1 MGASKDLLSNTAQAE
16 RLHTFAHDLR
26 NRLAGIQQV
35 LGHLASRCAIEEDR
49 ELLTF
54 GEQQHFKALREV
66 EQLLDDM
73 GVVRGVGHLEL
84 TSVGLRELL
93 EKVIG
98 QLDHRYQRK
107 HQVLELEMPNDLRV
121 LADAHYLGE
130 VLHAL
135 ISNASKFAAAGAT
148 IRVRAE
154 QMGRSIRLS
163 VTDPGVGLLPAD
175 LDMVFV
181 RYAWLSSRSTAGEAQ
196 GRSTLARARQWA
208 QAMKGDLSV
217 HSDGPGTGSTFTLEL
232 AAA

>member
-1 MGASKDLLSNTAQAE
+1 M
-16 RLHTFAHDLR
+16 
-26 NRLAGIQQV
+26 
-35 LGHLASRCAIEEDR
+35 
-49 ELLTF
+49 
-54 GEQQHFKALREV
+54 
-66 EQLLDDM
+66 
-73 GVVRGVGHLEL
+73 
-84 TSVGLRELL
+84 
-93 EKVIG
+93 
-98 QLDHRYQRK
+98 
-107 HQVLELEMPNDLRV
+107 
-121 LADAHYLGE
+121 
-130 VLHAL
+130 

-148 IRVRAE
+148 IHVRAE